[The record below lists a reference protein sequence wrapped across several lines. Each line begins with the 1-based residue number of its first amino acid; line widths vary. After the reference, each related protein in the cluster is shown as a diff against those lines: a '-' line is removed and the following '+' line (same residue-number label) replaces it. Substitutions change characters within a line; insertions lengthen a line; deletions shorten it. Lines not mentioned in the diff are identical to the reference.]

1 MTQLLH
7 ILFSTLLLKILI
19 FVLVC
24 TSVFLLVYYL
34 FPDEEQLA
42 AQKRLGVEE
51 ERIRPTKTTLIRWFY
66 PIYSTIHT
74 VGFRH
79 YMPKR
84 GLDWIE
90 EKRPYYHQRLIVAN
104 IRDEI
109 TPEEFVAFKICMSF
123 VLTILFYYFAGA
135 LGYSVSI
142 LAAPLLL
149 IFGFLAPDLWLK
161 EIAMKRKKEI
171 LKSLPYTFD
180 LLTLSVEA
188 GMDFIAAIQRLT
200 QRTQKNPMVEEFSQ
214 MLKEIRLGTV
224 RSDALRN
231 LSTRLEI
238 EEISSFT
245 TLLIQAD
252 QLGASI
258 GNVLRAQSDQLRTKR
273 FQNAEAAGARASQLI
288 LFPLIFCIFPAVFI
302 VILGPTIL
310 NMLLTKGLFN

>member
-7 ILFSTLLLKILI
+7 LLFSPILLKIFI
-19 FVLVC
+19 FALVC
-24 TSVFLLVYYL
+24 TSVFLLVYFL

-51 ERIRPTKTTLIRWFY
+51 ERIRPTKTTLLRWFY
-66 PIYSTIHT
+66 PIYSNIQAI
-74 VGFRH
+74 VFRH
-79 YMPKR
+79 YMPER
-84 GLDWIE
+84 GLEWIE
-90 EKRPYYHQRLIVAN
+90 EKRPHYHQRLIVAN

-109 TPEEFVAFKICMSF
+109 SPEEFVAFKISMAI
-123 VLTILFYYFAGA
+123 VLTILIYYFGGA
-135 LGYSVSI
+135 LGYSISI
-142 LAAPLLL
+142 FAFPFFLFL
-149 IFGFLAPDLWLK
+149 GFMAPDFWLR
-161 EIAMKRKKEI
+161 EIANKRKKDI

-231 LSTRLEI
+231 LSARLEI

-288 LFPLIFCIFPAVFI
+288 LFPLILCIFPAVFI
-302 VILGPTIL
+302 VLLGPTFL
-310 NMLLTKGLFN
+310 KMLLTRGIFN